1 MGTRKVL
8 FICGGAFIGLE
19 KIVQERIGV
28 KSIGFGSQAITDSD
42 EKIHQVL
49 AKIVPKDLIKYG
61 FIPEFIGRLPIV
73 AVLHELDTSKKTK
86 KKERTR
92 RANIKKEKKKE
103 EKKPRKIKK

>member
-1 MGTRKVL
+1 MGR
-8 FICGGAFIGLE
+8 AFIGLE

-73 AVLHELDTSKKTK
+73 AVLHELDTSALENKMK
-86 KKERTR
+86 KKNR
-92 RANIKKEKKKE
+92 REQENKRKKKQNIKKVK
-103 EKKPRKIKK
+103 